1 MILILKFFLK
11 MSTVLI
17 GLKIAK
23 LDVSSIYPIKCT
35 TCDEVL
41 LSKYNSNYHYKK
53 NNECIKTKIIME
65 NKYDV
70 KLSLY
75 IRKQKE
81 TVDEITDLIND
92 MKFTQHRKKTL
103 GKELTDFIGEGGRLI
118 DK

>member
-1 MILILKFFLK
+1 

-53 NNECIKTKIIME
+53 IM
-65 NKYDV
+65 NV
-70 KLSLY
+70 
-75 IRKQKE
+75 
-81 TVDEITDLIND
+81 
-92 MKFTQHRKKTL
+92 
-103 GKELTDFIGEGGRLI
+103 
-118 DK
+118 